1 MITITI
7 TSTIKIKKDQIML
20 VVGLTG
26 GMCCGK
32 TTVSSMFAELGC
44 LIIDADLISRKLV
57 EPGEACYK
65 RVIRFFGKE
74 ILQKDGTLD
83 RKKLGAIIFQDPAKR
98 KVLNSILHPSIIREE
113 ERMIREAR
121 ENGTHQ
127 ITIVSAA
134 LMIEAG
140 NYKRFKKIIVVHCN
154 RELQIDRIMKRE
166 KITRREALQRIASQ
180 LTTRE
185 KKKHADYLVNTSGPF
200 TQTRKQVVQ
209 IYEKLRKLPD
219 ARK

>member
-1 MITITI
+1 
-7 TSTIKIKKDQIML
+7 ML

-32 TTVSSMFAELGC
+32 TTVTSMFSELGC

-57 EPGEACYK
+57 EPGEPSYK
-65 RVIRFFGKE
+65 RIIKFFGKE

-83 RKKLGAIIFQDPAKR
+83 RKKLGGIIFQDPAKR
-98 KVLNSILHPSIIREE
+98 KILNSILHPSIVREE

-121 ENGTHQ
+121 EKGTHQ
-127 ITIVSAA
+127 IAIVSAA

-140 NYKRFKKIIVVHCN
+140 VHKRFKKIIVVHCG
-154 RELQIDRIMKRE
+154 RELQIQRIMKRE
-166 KITRREALQRIASQ
+166 KISRREALQRISSQ
-180 LTTRE
+180 LSTTE
-185 KKKHADYLVNTSGPF
+185 KRKYADYVINTSGPF
-200 TQTRKQVVQ
+200 TQTRKQAVKV
-209 IYEKLRKLPD
+209 YEKLRKLPD

>member
-1 MITITI
+1 
-7 TSTIKIKKDQIML
+7 ML

-57 EPGEACYK
+57 EPGEPSYK
-65 RVIRFFGKE
+65 RIIKFFGKE
-74 ILQKDGTLD
+74 ILHKDGTLD
-83 RKKLGAIIFQDPAKR
+83 RKKLGSIIFEDPAKR

-121 ENGTHQ
+121 DKGSHQ
-127 ITIVSAA
+127 IAIVSAA

-140 NYKRFKKIIVVHCN
+140 SYKQFKKIIVVHCS
-154 RELQIDRIMKRE
+154 RELQIQRIMKRE
-166 KITRREALQRIASQ
+166 KISRREALQRISSQ
-180 LTTRE
+180 LSTTE
-185 KKKHADYLVNTSGPF
+185 KRKYADYIINTSGPF
-200 TQTRKQVVQ
+200 TQTRKQAVKV
-209 IYEKLRKLPD
+209 YEKLRKLPD

>member
-1 MITITI
+1 
-7 TSTIKIKKDQIML
+7 ML

-32 TTVSSMFAELGC
+32 TTVTSMFAELGC

-57 EPGEACYK
+57 EPGEASYK
-65 RVIRFFGKE
+65 RIVKFFGKE
-74 ILQKDGTLD
+74 ILHKDGTLD
-83 RKKLGAIIFQDPAKR
+83 RKKLGSIIFEDPAKR

-121 ENGTHQ
+121 EKGSHQ
-127 ITIVSAA
+127 IAIVSAA

-140 NYKRFKKIIVVHCN
+140 SYKQFKKIIVVHCT
-154 RELQIDRIMKRE
+154 RELQIQRIMKRE
-166 KITRREALQRIASQ
+166 KISRREALQRISSQ
-180 LTTRE
+180 LSTTE
-185 KKKHADYLVNTSGPF
+185 KRKYADYVINTSGPF
-200 TQTRKQVVQ
+200 TQTRKQAVM

>member
-1 MITITI
+1 
-7 TSTIKIKKDQIML
+7 ML

-32 TTVSSMFAELGC
+32 TTVTTMFAELGC

-57 EPGEACYK
+57 EPGEPSYK
-65 RVIRFFGKE
+65 RIVKFFGKE
-74 ILQKDGTLD
+74 ILQKDQTLD
-83 RKKLGAIIFQDPAKR
+83 RKKLGGIIFEDPAKR
-98 KVLNSILHPSIIREE
+98 KILNSILHPSIVREE

-121 ENGTHQ
+121 EKGTHQ

-140 NYKRFKKIIVVHCN
+140 VYKRFKKIIVVHCN
-154 RELQIDRIMKRE
+154 RELQIQRIMKRE
-166 KITRREALQRIASQ
+166 KISRREALQRISSQ
-180 LTTRE
+180 LSTTE
-185 KKKHADYLVNTSGPF
+185 KRKYADYVINTSGPF
-200 TQTRKQVVQ
+200 TQTRKQTVK

>member
-1 MITITI
+1 
-7 TSTIKIKKDQIML
+7 ML

-57 EPGEACYK
+57 EPSETSYK
-65 RVIRFFGKE
+65 RIVKFFGKE
-74 ILQKDGTLD
+74 ILHKDGTLD
-83 RKKLGAIIFQDPAKR
+83 RKKLGSIIFEDPAKR

-121 ENGTHQ
+121 EKGSHQ
-127 ITIVSAA
+127 IAIVSAA

-140 NYKRFKKIIVVHCN
+140 SYKQFKKIIVVHCT
-154 RELQIDRIMKRE
+154 RELQIQRIMKRE
-166 KITRREALQRIASQ
+166 KISRREALQRISSQ
-180 LTTRE
+180 LSTTE
-185 KKKHADYLVNTSGPF
+185 KRKYADYVINTSGPF
-200 TQTRKQVVQ
+200 TQTRKQAVK